1 MEMITFETRNG
12 IIWVD
17 PSEICLIEPP
27 CLLDFL
33 TFRGYGSFITLK
45 CGRIIHVKPEASEV
59 NRNIYD
65 RWTIK
70 VKV

>member
-17 PSEICLIEPP
+17 PSEICLVESP
-27 CLLDFL
+27 CLLDYL

-45 CGRIIHVKPEASEV
+45 CGRIIHVKPEASDISEIISESTTTGEV
-59 NRNIYD
+59 
-65 RWTIK
+65 
-70 VKV
+70 